1 MLMHS
6 LNVYNFETLLGYI
19 IHVFSFLIN
28 ILCKN
33 YMFIDI
39 RFAVFEIVCNG
50 KCLNVL
56 DLKLL

>member
-1 MLMHS
+1 M
-6 LNVYNFETLLGYI
+6 YITLKPYWDILSMF
-19 IHVFSFLIN
+19 FSFLIN